1 MMSKKEFNTLLE
13 TYSSDYLRKIIN
25 SKVYSKKHRDK
36 CKQILESRYG
46 FKKYN

>member
-1 MMSKKEFNTLLE
+1 MKFIKTKFKDLVVI
-13 TYSSDYLRKIIN
+13 K

-36 CKQILESRYG
+36 CRQILESRYG

>member
-1 MMSKKEFNTLLE
+1 MMSNKEFYTLVQ
-13 TYSSDYLRKIIN
+13 TYSSDYLRQVIK

-36 CKQILESRYG
+36 CRQILESRYG

>member
-1 MMSKKEFNTLLE
+1 MKERNFYTLVQ
-13 TYSSDYLRKIIN
+13 TYSSDYLRQVIK

-36 CKQILESRYG
+36 CKQILESRYE